1 MILKVVYS
9 TIKNSTKAISCD
21 EKEFEEYLNSV
32 SRIKSN
38 NKINTPQKTALL
50 KAV

>member
-1 MILKVVYS
+1 MVKCQTNFDLI
-9 TIKNSTKAISCD
+9 KAISCD